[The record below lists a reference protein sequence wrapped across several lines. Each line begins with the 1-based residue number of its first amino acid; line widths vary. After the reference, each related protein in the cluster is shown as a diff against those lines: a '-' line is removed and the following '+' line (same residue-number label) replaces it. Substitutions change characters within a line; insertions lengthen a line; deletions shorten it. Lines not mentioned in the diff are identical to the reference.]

1 MVIRPASGLGRF
13 CPLEPR
19 ADSGRQRPIAYWGLK
34 ALMPTH
40 RRILPRPESGV
51 LRVAIAF
58 VLLVSALAAGRA
70 ATGSEPSLLAES
82 AAAQDR
88 PNVVVIMTDDMRQDD
103 LRWMPNTRR
112 LLAVAGARFTNS
124 FAPYPLCCPARASF
138 LTGQYTQNNG
148 VWSNKP
154 PFAFASLDDT
164 ATLPVWLENA
174 DYNTLFLGKYLNGY
188 GGQPLADGSSS
199 VEYVPPG
206 WTDWRAAAGGIPASD
221 PNSGGTYRYFDMTLN
236 INGELKGNQG
246 TYSTRLLGDQSVG
259 LIRQYAPSDRPFFLW
274 ANYVAPHDGGPREA
288 DDPARIRLADGRI
301 TNIRTPAVQDRYKG
315 RFDAEITK
323 TPGLPAEADV
333 SDKPSFIQSLP
344 PINQAERQAMR
355 EAARQRAESL
365 AILDEE
371 VADTIGALRQAGELG
386 NTVVMFTSDNGYF
399 QGEHRMRQG
408 KTLPYEPSLRTP
420 LLIRGPGIPSG
431 VTRSTPF
438 LTIDFAPTILDVANT
453 APPTS
458 IDGQSLLAAAKTG
471 GSGWGRPV
479 LTLTGPQK
487 TVAKANDAG
496 TPLEVEPVAAPAEP
510 YTVGVRT
517 QQYLYVEHR
526 SGEIELYNMRNDPEQ
541 LDNLA
546 DVGRYSSTRQRL
558 SAILDDLRTC
568 AGADCRRKLSS
579 W

>member
-1 MVIRPASGLGRF
+1 MM
-13 CPLEPR
+13 PR
-19 ADSGRQRPIAYWGLK
+19 
-34 ALMPTH
+34 H

-51 LRVAIAF
+51 LRSAIALL
-58 VLLVSALAAGRA
+58 LLVSALVAGRA
-70 ATGSEPSLLAES
+70 ASGSEPSLLAES
-82 AAAQDR
+82 AAPQAR
-88 PNVVVIMTDDMRQDD
+88 PNVVVIMADDMRHDD

-112 LLAVAGARFTNS
+112 LIAAAGARFTNS

-164 ATLPVWLENA
+164 DTLPVWLENA
-174 DYNTLFLGKYLNGY
+174 GYNPLFLGKYLNGY

-199 VEYVPPG
+199 VQYVPPG
-206 WTDWRAAAGGIPASD
+206 WTDWRASANGMPASHPMD
-221 PNSGGTYRYFDMTLN
+221 GGTYRYFDMTLN
-236 INGELKGNQG
+236 INGQLEGHQG
-246 TYSTRLLGDQSVG
+246 TYSTRLLGDQSVD
-259 LIRQYAPSDRPFFLW
+259 LIRRYAPSERPFFLW
-274 ANYVAPHDGGPREA
+274 ANYVAPHDGGPREV
-288 DDPARIRLADGRI
+288 DDPARIRLNDGSI
-301 TNIRTPAVQDRYKG
+301 TNIRTPAVQARYKG

-323 TPGLPAEADV
+323 APGLPAEADV
-333 SDKPSFIQSLP
+333 SDKPSFIRSLP
-344 PINQAERQAMR
+344 PINQAERLAMR
-355 EAARQRAESL
+355 EAARQRAEAL

-371 VADTIGALRQAGELG
+371 VAHTIDALRQAGELG

-420 LLIRGPGIPSG
+420 LLIRGPGIPAG

-458 IDGQSLLAAAKTG
+458 IDGESLLAATKSG
-471 GSGWGRPV
+471 GSAWDRPV

-496 TPLEVEPVAAPAEP
+496 TPLEVEPVAAPAVP

-517 QQYLYVEHR
+517 QQYLYVEHL
-526 SGEIELYNMRNDPEQ
+526 SGETELYDMRNDPEQ

-546 DVGRYSSTRQRL
+546 GLGRYASIQRRL
-558 SAILDDLRTC
+558 ATILDDLRAC
-568 AGADCRRKLSS
+568 SGSDCRRPLSS

>member
-1 MVIRPASGLGRF
+1 MMPRRRP
-13 CPLEPR
+13 
-19 ADSGRQRPIAYWGLK
+19 
-34 ALMPTH
+34 
-40 RRILPRPESGV
+40 ILPRPESGL
-51 LRVAIAF
+51 LRAAIALVLFGSVF
-58 VLLVSALAAGRA
+58 VAARA
-70 ATGSEPSLLAES
+70 ATGAEPSPLAES

-112 LLAVAGARFTNS
+112 LIARAGAEFTNS

-164 ATLPVWLENA
+164 RTLPVWLENA

-206 WTDWRAAAGGIPASD
+206 WSDWRASANAMPPGPE
-221 PNSGGTYRYFDMTLN
+221 NGGTYRYFDMTLN
-236 INGELKGNQG
+236 VNGQLEGNQG
-246 TYSTRLLGDQSVG
+246 TYSTRLLGDQSVD
-259 LIRQYAPSDRPFFLW
+259 LIQTYAPSEQPFFLW

-288 DDPARIRLADGRI
+288 DDPARIRLNDGTI

-323 TPGLPAEADV
+323 APGLPAEADV
-333 SDKPSFIQSLP
+333 SDKPSFIRSLP
-344 PINQAERQAMR
+344 PINPAERQAMR

-365 AILDEE
+365 GIVDEE
-371 VADTIGALRQAGELG
+371 VAHTIDALRQAGELG

-420 LLIRGPGIPSG
+420 LLIRGPGIPAG
-431 VTRSTPF
+431 VTRSAPF
-438 LTIDFAPTILDVANT
+438 LTIDFAPTILDVAN
-453 APPTS
+453 AQPPTS
-458 IDGQSLLAAAKTG
+458 IDGESLLAAAKNGGTG
-471 GSGWGRPV
+471 WDRPV
-479 LTLTGPQK
+479 LTLTGPRT

-496 TPLEVEPVAAPAEP
+496 TPLEVEPEAAAPAEP

-517 QQYLYVEHR
+517 QQWLYVEHL

-546 DVGRYSSTRQRL
+546 DLGRYSSTLQRL
-558 SAILDDLRTC
+558 STILDDLRTC
-568 AGADCRRKLSS
+568 ASADCRRQLSS